1 MSNAMDAWS
10 ESLAAKDGYD
20 GLGLEEWRF
29 HRKLRGGVP
38 EGPSARQGE
47 IHIVWRSLRRK
58 YLQLAVMLVLL
69 IGARKQPGADLAE
82 IDRVIAA
89 STVERMACRARL
101 EAIAAS
107 GPARW
112 PGHGAETALLGASNE
127 VDEAEGAPWDE
138 IVEAARLIIETYPA
152 SDTHAPS

>member
-1 MSNAMDAWS
+1 MSSAMDAWS

-29 HRKLRGGVP
+29 HRKLRAGDP
-38 EGPSARQGE
+38 EGPPASQGE
-47 IHIVWRSLRRK
+47 IHIVWRSLREK

-69 IGARKQPGADLAE
+69 IGARKQPGADLAA
-82 IDRVIAA
+82 IDHMIAA
-89 STVERMACRARL
+89 STIERTACRARL
-101 EAIAAS
+101 EAIAAG

-112 PGHGAETALLGASNE
+112 LGHTAGTALLGASNE

-138 IVEAARLIIETYPA
+138 IVEAARLITGTYPA
-152 SDTHAPS
+152 SATEASS